1 MADVGVDEV
10 CSKQSQHLQF
20 WFAPSA
26 VTLGVVL
33 VLNSFLWL
41 MLSRFMLCSRIYN
54 SSTDGMMG

>member
-33 VLNSFLWL
+33 VLNSFFGWCCVDLCFLVEFIIPVL
-41 MLSRFMLCSRIYN
+41 M
-54 SSTDGMMG
+54 G